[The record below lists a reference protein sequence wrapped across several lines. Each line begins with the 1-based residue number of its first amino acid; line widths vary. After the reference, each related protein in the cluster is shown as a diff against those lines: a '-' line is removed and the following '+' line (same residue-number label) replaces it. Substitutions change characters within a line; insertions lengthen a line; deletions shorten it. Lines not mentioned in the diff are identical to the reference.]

1 MRSILKCLL
10 PSLAIA
16 LTVAACGSSSKS
28 SSSSAGAS
36 APTTSATSSNATA
49 LVKSASSSKLGA
61 TVLTNTSG
69 MTLYALS
76 VESAG
81 KFICTTAACEGVWHP
96 LIASGP
102 GTPTG
107 TVGSLATVKRPDGS
121 EQVTYK
127 GMPLYTF
134 AQDRTAGEANGQ
146 GIKDV
151 GTWHAVTT
159 TASASSAAATPA
171 AKPAESESSSSG
183 SGGGGGGYAY

>member
-16 LTVAACGSSSKS
+16 LTIAACGSSSKS

-36 APTTSATSSNATA
+36 TPATSATSSSSTA
-49 LVKSASSSKLGA
+49 LVKSASNSKLGS

-76 VESAG
+76 GESAG
-81 KFICTTAACEGVWHP
+81 KFICTGAACEGVWHP
-96 LIASGP
+96 VIASGASTTSA
-102 GTPTG
+102 G
-107 TVGSLATVKRPDGS
+107 VGSLGTVKRPDGS

-134 AQDRTAGEANGQ
+134 AQDRKAGEANGE

-159 TASASSAAATPA
+159 TASASPSAATQAT
-171 AKPAESESSSSG
+171 KPAESESSSSG
-183 SGGGGGGYAY
+183 SGGGGGYAY

>member
-28 SSSSAGAS
+28 SSSSAAAS
-36 APTTSATSSNATA
+36 SPTTSATSSSSTA
-49 LVKSASSSKLGA
+49 LVKSASSSKLGS
-61 TVLTNTSG
+61 TVLTNASG

-76 VESAG
+76 AESAG

-102 GTPTG
+102 GTPSG

-159 TASASSAAATPA
+159 TASASSAAA
-171 AKPAESESSSSG
+171 KPAESESSSG
-183 SGGGGGGYAY
+183 SGGGSGGYAY

>member
-28 SSSSAGAS
+28 SSSSTAAS
-36 APTTSATSSNATA
+36 APTTSTASSSSTA
-49 LVKSASSSKLGA
+49 LVKSASSPKLSA
-61 TVLTNTSG
+61 TVLTNANG

-76 VESAG
+76 GESAG
-81 KFICTTAACEGVWHP
+81 KFICTSASCVGIWHP
-96 LIASGP
+96 LIASSASAP
-102 GTPTG
+102 SG
-107 TVGSLATVKRPDGS
+107 TVGSLGTVKRPDGS

-134 AQDRTAGEANGQ
+134 AQDRKAGETGGQ

-151 GTWHAVTT
+151 GTWSVATAGSATSSGSTQTT
-159 TASASSAAATPA
+159 TTE
-171 AKPAESESSSSG
+171 K

>member
-28 SSSSAGAS
+28 SSSSAAAS
-36 APTTSATSSNATA
+36 APATSATSSSSTA
-49 LVKSASSSKLGA
+49 LVKSASSPKLSA
-61 TVLTNTSG
+61 TVLTNANG

-76 VESAG
+76 GESAG
-81 KFICTTAACEGVWHP
+81 KFICTGASCEGVWHP
-96 LIASGP
+96 LIASGASAP
-102 GTPTG
+102 SGS
-107 TVGSLATVKRPDGS
+107 VGSLGTVKRPDGS

-127 GMPLYTF
+127 RMPLYTF
-134 AQDRTAGEANGQ
+134 AQDRNAGEANGQ

-159 TASASSAAATPA
+159 TASAPSAPATQAAT
-171 AKPAESESSSSG
+171 PAESESSSSG
-183 SGGGGGGYAY
+183 SGGGGGYAY

>member
-28 SSSSAGAS
+28 SSSSASAS
-36 APTTSATSSNATA
+36 APATSATSASATA
-49 LVKSASSSKLGA
+49 LVKSVSNPTLHA
-61 TVLTNTSG
+61 TVLTNAAG

-76 VESAG
+76 GESAG
-81 KFICTTAACEGVWHP
+81 KFICTGSACEGVWHP
-96 LIASGP
+96 LIASGA
-102 GTPTG
+102 GTSSG
-107 TVGSLATVKRPDGS
+107 NVGSLGTVKRPDGS

-159 TASASSAAATPA
+159 TASASSAPATQA

-183 SGGGGGGYAY
+183 SGGGGYAY